1 MTNYRRSTEIYAI
14 ALVAWAILGFSGT
27 AFITGMIAAL
37 VGVALAALV
46 FLSHFRFVYAPIAV
60 LGLSALALASPLWTG
75 DSGGTPLALGFAAIA
90 LAAVITANYVPIE
103 RAIAILNPTFKVVL
117 VASLALMVIAP
128 EIAVESRWPNEGAL
142 TGIYVHKNILG
153 SVMLLGLVT
162 QLFASRQK
170 WRPFISLLW
179 VAGYLTAITL
189 TDSSTGLARI
199 GATIRD
205 YLAATGV
212 QVDGADEALGHA
224 AIDAIQHG
232 EFTLNSI

>member
-14 ALVAWAILGFSGT
+14 ALVAWAVLGFSGT
-27 AFITGMIAAL
+27 DFIPGMIAAL

-142 TGIYVHKNILG
+142 TGIYVHKNTLG
-153 SVMLLGLVT
+153 SVMLLGLLT
-162 QLFASRQK
+162 HLFSSRHP
-170 WRPFISLLW
+170 RPPVSTSAAPILSRGWGGFRLCGGGRSGVYGSL
-179 VAGYLTAITL
+179 
-189 TDSSTGLARI
+189 GLSFQEVRCPAVI
-199 GATIRD
+199 PD
-205 YLAATGV
+205 
-212 QVDGADEALGHA
+212 
-224 AIDAIQHG
+224 
-232 EFTLNSI
+232 